1 MIHEPS
7 NPGPS
12 GHEPDIDPQGLWQ
25 SQKKEYDAM
34 SLAQIHN
41 QALAFE
47 RTVRKRNTI
56 EYVTYA
62 FAIGLAVAVEFEPK
76 MTPVIRAGI
85 ALMVLGLAFVAWQ
98 LHRRASA
105 ENAPPVGE
113 SLVEAYRNQLI
124 RQRDAGRTGFWWYLA
139 PQFPGLVVL
148 IAGLWLK
155 QSIAGEPRS
164 RLVLETGLLALA
176 MVAGF
181 AWAAYLI
188 RAGVKNLQ
196 KKIDEL

>member
-7 NPGPS
+7 S
-12 GHEPDIDPQGLWQ
+12 HEPDIDPQGLWQ
-25 SQKKEYDAM
+25 SQKKEYDPM
-34 SLAQIHN
+34 TLAQIHA

-62 FAIGLAVAVEFEPK
+62 FAIGLAVAVGLFAPK
-76 MTPVIRAGI
+76 MTPVIRAAI
-85 ALMVLGLAFVAWQ
+85 ALMVLGMIFVGWQ

-105 ENAPPVGE
+105 ENAPPIGE

-124 RQRDAGRTGFWWYLA
+124 RQRDAGRTGFWWYLM
-139 PQFPGLVVL
+139 PLIPGLVVM

-155 QSIAGEPRS
+155 QSAAGEPRP
-164 RLVLETGLLALA
+164 RMYLETALLALF
-176 MVAGF
+176 MIAGF
-181 AWAAYLI
+181 GWAAYLI
-188 RAGVKNLQ
+188 RAGVKSLQ
-196 KKIDEL
+196 KKIDAL

>member
-7 NPGPS
+7 N
-12 GHEPDIDPQGLWQ
+12 HEPDIDPQGLWQ

-34 SLAQIHN
+34 TLAQIHA

-62 FAIGLAVAVEFEPK
+62 FAIGLAVAVQFQPK
-76 MTPVIRAGI
+76 MTPLIRAGI
-85 ALMVLGLAFVAWQ
+85 ALMVLGMLFVAWQ

-105 ENAPPVGE
+105 ETAPPIGE

-139 PQFPGLVVL
+139 PMMPGLAVMV
-148 IAGLWLK
+148 AGLWLK
-155 QSIAGEPRS
+155 ASAAGEPRP
-164 RLVLETGLLALA
+164 RMYLETGLLALV
-176 MVAGF
+176 MVGGF
-181 AWAAYLI
+181 TWAAYLI
-188 RAGVKNLQ
+188 RVGVKTLQ